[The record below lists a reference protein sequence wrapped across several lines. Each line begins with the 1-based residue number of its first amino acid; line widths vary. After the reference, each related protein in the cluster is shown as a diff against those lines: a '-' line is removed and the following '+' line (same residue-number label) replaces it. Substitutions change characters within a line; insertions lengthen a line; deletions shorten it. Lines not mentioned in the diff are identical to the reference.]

1 MTKFF
6 SKKVVTL
13 ASMKELSLEN
23 AQIYLAFYSL
33 IRTFAP
39 KIYNYGDKESRI
51 HPKRPDGVDVSG

>member
-39 KIYNYGDKESRI
+39 K
-51 HPKRPDGVDVSG
+51 